1 MNDNE
6 RLAELI
12 FPEITETIEDLEREY
27 PERNLPD
34 GAIVDRFAPSPTGFL
49 HSGSLFTALVGY
61 KFALQTKGVF
71 MMRLEDTDT
80 KREIEGS
87 GEKLLSEMREFGVVP
102 MEGYY
107 GTYEEGSYGPY
118 VQSNRA
124 NIYKV
129 VIKEMIKRGMAYPCF
144 CSHEDLDTLRKIQEE
159 KKENPGYYGEYA
171 KCSHLSAK
179 EAIEKIE
186 KGEPYIIRFR
196 STGSHLNK
204 IHVHDLIKGD
214 LDLSENDQHIVILK
228 SDGLPTYHF
237 AHLCDDHFMRTNVV
251 MRGEEWLSSL
261 PIHYEL
267 FNSLGFKMPE
277 YAHLPVIM
285 KQDNGKRRKLSKR
298 LDQEASVSYFL
309 ERGYFKEA
317 IVEYLFTLANSN
329 FEEWRLSHLDSNIY
343 DFDFTFEKFN
353 VDGALFDLDK
363 INDISKERLSRLSK
377 REFTDYALD
386 YASKYEPRLKEL
398 IERDRPYFESIINIE
413 REKEN
418 PRKDYVKFN
427 DVFDFIKFFYKD
439 HFDELLSNG
448 FEFNEKFN
456 SDVIKGVLEA
466 HLNNLGLSLDEQ
478 EWFQNMKDSMSKL
491 GFAANKKELRDNPDM
506 FIGTIGDASEIIR
519 VSLTGRKSSPNLY
532 YVEKI
537 LGKEEIERRF
547 NSVIKNLV

>member
-1 MNDNE
+1 MTDYE
-6 RLAELI
+6 KLANLI
-12 FPEITETIEDLEREY
+12 FPDINLTIDDLEKRY
-27 PERNLPD
+27 PKRDLKE

-61 KFALQTKGVF
+61 KFALQTGGVF
-71 MMRLEDTDT
+71 MLRLEDTDT

-87 GEKLLSEMREFGVVP
+87 GEKLLTEMKEFGVVP
-102 MEGYY
+102 MEGYF

-118 VQSNRA
+118 CQSDRA
-124 NIYKV
+124 LIYNT
-129 VIKEMIKRGMAYPCF
+129 VIKDMIRRGLAYPCF
-144 CSHEDLDTLRKIQEE
+144 CSHEDLDALRKTQEE

-171 KCSHLSAK
+171 KCSHLIPS
-179 EAIEKIE
+179 EAIKKIE
-186 KGEPYIIRFR
+186 NGESYIIRFR
-196 STGSHLNK
+196 STGNHLNK

-237 AHLCDDHFMRTNVV
+237 AHLCDDHFMRTTIV

-267 FNSLGFKMPE
+267 FNTLGFELPK

-298 LDQEASVSYFL
+298 LDQEAAVSYFL
-309 ERGYFKEA
+309 ERGYSRDA

-329 FEEWRLSHLDSNIY
+329 FEEWRLSHMNDNIY
-343 DFDFTFEKFN
+343 DFDFSFEKFN

-377 REFTDYALD
+377 EEFTVKALEYAN
-386 YASKYEPRLKEL
+386 KYDHNLKDL
-398 IERDRPYFESIINIE
+398 IERDRDYFMSIINIE

-418 PRKDYVKFN
+418 PRKDYVKFE

-439 HFDELLSNG
+439 YYDEILSNG
-448 FEFNEKFN
+448 LEFNEKFN
-456 SDVIKGVLEA
+456 KGKIKEVLLT
-466 HLNNLGLSLDEQ
+466 HLCSLDLTQDEQ
-478 EWFQNMKDSMSKL
+478 TWFQTMKDTMESL
-491 GFAANKKELRDNPDM
+491 GFAPNKKELRDNPNKY
-506 FIGTIGDASEIIR
+506 IGTIGDASEIIR
-519 VSLTGRKSSPNLY
+519 VALTGRKSSPNLY

-537 LGKEEIERRF
+537 LTNSEIRRRF
-547 NSVIKNLV
+547 ENVIK

>member
-1 MNDNE
+1 MTDNE
-6 RLAELI
+6 RLANLI
-12 FPEITETIEDLEREY
+12 FPDIKLTIDDLEKRY
-27 PERNLPD
+27 PKRDLKE

-61 KFALQTKGVF
+61 KFALQTGGVF

-80 KREIEGS
+80 KREIAGS
-87 GEKLLSEMREFGVVP
+87 GEKLLVEMKEFGVVP

-107 GTYEEGSYGPY
+107 GTYEEGLYGPY
-118 VQSNRA
+118 CQSDRA
-124 NIYKV
+124 EIYNT
-129 VIKEMIKRGMAYPCF
+129 VIKDMIRRGLAYPCF
-144 CSHEDLDTLRKIQEE
+144 CSHEDLDALRKVQEE
-159 KKENPGYYGEYA
+159 KKENPGYWGEYA

-186 KGEPYIIRFR
+186 NGEPYIIRFR
-196 STGSHLNK
+196 SSGNHLNK

-237 AHLCDDHFMRTNVV
+237 AHLCDDHFMRTTTV

-267 FNSLGFKMPE
+267 FNTLGFKLPE

-298 LDQEASVSYFL
+298 LDQEAAVSYFL
-309 ERGYFKEA
+309 EKGYPTDA

-329 FEEWRLSHLDSNIY
+329 FEEWRLSHMSDNIY
-343 DFDFTFEKFN
+343 DFNFSFEKFN

-363 INDISKERLSRLSK
+363 INDISKERLSRLTK
-377 REFTDYALD
+377 EEFTGKALEYAN
-386 YASKYEPRLKEL
+386 KYNPKLKEL
-398 IERDRPYFESIINIE
+398 IERDRPYFESIVNIE

-418 PRKDYVKFN
+418 PRKDYVKFE

-439 HFDELLSNG
+439 YYDEIFDSGL
-448 FEFNEKFN
+448 EFNEKF
-456 SDVIKGVLEA
+456 SKDVIKSVLLN
-466 HLNNLGLSLDEQ
+466 HLVSLDLSLDEQ
-478 EWFQNMKDSMSKL
+478 CWFQNMKDSVESL
-491 GFAANKKELRDNPDM
+491 GFAPNKKELRDNPEKY
-506 FIGTIGDASEIIR
+506 IGTIGDASEIIR
-519 VSLTGRKSSPNLY
+519 VALTGRKSSPNLY

-537 LGKEEIERRF
+537 LGHNEIRRRIMK
-547 NSVIKNLV
+547 VTK